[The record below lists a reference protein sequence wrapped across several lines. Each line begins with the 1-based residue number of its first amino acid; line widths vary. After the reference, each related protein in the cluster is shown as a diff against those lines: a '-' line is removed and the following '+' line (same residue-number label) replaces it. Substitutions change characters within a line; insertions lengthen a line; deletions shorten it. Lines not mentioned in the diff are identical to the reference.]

1 MYIHTYHMYICTCE
15 GINVHITYTLQV
27 ANSCG
32 HIYLKRA
39 RLYCIITCAQGNI
52 KKLSQILTGFNFF
65 VQPIEQER
73 L

>member
-1 MYIHTYHMYICTCE
+1 MYICTCE

-52 KKLSQILTGFNFF
+52 KKLSQILAGCIKSFFFNLQNSITRQNI
-65 VQPIEQER
+65 VR
-73 L
+73 